1 MEIKIGV
8 QNTPRELIVETDA
21 DPSEIETLVN
31 DALTKQELLK
41 LVDHKGRTVLV
52 PAATISYIEL
62 GSTNQGTV
70 GFR

>member
-8 QNTPRELIVETDA
+8 QHSPRELVVETNADA
-21 DPSEIETLVN
+21 AEVEKTIA
-31 DALTKQELLK
+31 DALAKQEILK

-52 PAATISYIEL
+52 PSSTISYIEL
-62 GSTNQGTV
+62 GSPNQGTV